1 MKTKNSTAEGY
12 FHSGRYIHMYKQ
24 QAKHY
29 LFLKSP
35 VHILRYC
42 ELEIPV
48 AINSTCLLNTIN
60 NILMV
65 CTATISMLRDSEDR
79 SFNV

>member
-1 MKTKNSTAEGY
+1 
-12 FHSGRYIHMYKQ
+12 MYKQ

-29 LFLKSP
+29 LLLKSP
-35 VHILRYC
+35 VHVLRYY

-48 AINSTCLLNTIN
+48 KINSTSLMNVIN
-60 NILMV
+60 NILYRMM
-65 CTATISMLRDSEDR
+65 CAAIISLLCDSEDR

>member
-1 MKTKNSTAEGY
+1 
-12 FHSGRYIHMYKQ
+12 MYKQ

-29 LFLKSP
+29 LLLKSP

-48 AINSTCLLNTIN
+48 TNNSTCLMSAIN
-60 NILMV
+60 NILNGV
-65 CTATISMLRDSEDR
+65 CWYYITTT
-79 SFNV
+79 